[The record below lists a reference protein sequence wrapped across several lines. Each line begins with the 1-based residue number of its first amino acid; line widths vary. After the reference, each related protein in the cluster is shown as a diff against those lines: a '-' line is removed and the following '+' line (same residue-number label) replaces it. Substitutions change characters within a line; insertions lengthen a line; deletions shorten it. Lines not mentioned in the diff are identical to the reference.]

1 MTMAERL
8 CRAQVAV
15 LHGRRVPGC
24 PARIDHLAIG
34 PGGLTVV
41 GAGPVRGRDPFAL
54 RDLVTAV
61 ERHVELIRACL
72 AQWGAADVD
81 VRGCLCPDDLH
92 GAAHRFAGLGV
103 RDVPLLDAAG
113 AARLAARP
121 GPLSPAR
128 VERLTD
134 LFAAALPA
142 APQR

>member
-8 CRAQVAV
+8 CREPVTV

-41 GAGPVRGRDPFAL
+41 GTGPVRGRDAFVL

-61 ERHVELIRACL
+61 ECHVDLLRACL
-72 AQWGAADVD
+72 IQWGAADVD
-81 VRGCLCPDDLH
+81 VRGCLSPAELA
-92 GAAHRFAGLGV
+92 GAGSRFAGL
-103 RDVPLLDAAG
+103 RLRHVPLLDAAG

-128 VERLTD
+128 VERLAGLAD
-134 LFAAALPA
+134 AALPA
-142 APQR
+142 ARR

>member
-1 MTMAERL
+1 MAERL
-8 CRAQVAV
+8 CRAEVAV

-24 PARIDHLAIG
+24 PARIDHLAVG
-34 PGGLTVV
+34 PGGLTVI
-41 GAGPVRGRDPFAL
+41 GAGPLRDGDPFAL

-61 ERHVELIRACL
+61 ECHVELVRACL

-92 GAAHRFAGLGV
+92 GAAHRFAALSV
-103 RDVPLLDAAG
+103 RDVPLLDAAA

-128 VERLTD
+128 VERLTG

-142 APQR
+142 AGR